1 MSSPMS
7 CYLHSALELETPVSR
22 LWASCGI
29 PPWCQSLGHRDSVL
43 LLVPRC
49 SWFYRSLFTGLET
62 FNERLDCYI
71 LPGLVKVWPQSCQ
84 PLLIYS
90 FICCGVAKVSPY
102 ILNDYWYT
110 GLWWHFEDTF
120 CQCFN
125 KLYYSLEWF
134 FYPFNSFIYLNYIVY
149 VYTLKV
155 NSIFHEINNNK
166 RP

>member
-1 MSSPMS
+1 MCHVTFILFWSWGLWYHN
-7 CYLHSALELETPVSR
+7 CELLVVFLHGVSR
-22 LWASCGI
+22 SVTGI
-29 PPWCQSLGHRDSVL
+29 QSSYWCPDVAD
-43 LLVPRC
+43 
-49 SWFYRSLFTGLET
+49 FYRSLFTGLET
-62 FNERLDCYI
+62 FNERLYCYI

-90 FICCGVAKVSPY
+90 FICCGVAKVCPY

-125 KLYYSLEWF
+125 KLHNSLEWF

-149 VYTLKV
+149 TLKV
-155 NSIFHEINNNK
+155 SHSL
-166 RP
+166 